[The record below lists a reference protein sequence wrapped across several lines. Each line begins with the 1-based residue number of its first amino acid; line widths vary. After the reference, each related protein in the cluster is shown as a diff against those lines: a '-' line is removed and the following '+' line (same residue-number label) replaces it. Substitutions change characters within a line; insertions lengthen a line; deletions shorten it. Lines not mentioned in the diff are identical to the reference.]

1 MIKKLKLQAWNFQE
15 TLGEFF
21 LLWASMFGTKHK
33 GEEQKHL
40 LLAKQGNSKLHS
52 LELSRNPRA
61 KKIVLDI
68 HVQHR
73 T

>member
-1 MIKKLKLQAWNFQE
+1 
-15 TLGEFF
+15 
-21 LLWASMFGTKHK
+21 MFGTKHK
-33 GEEQKHL
+33 GKEQKHL

-52 LELSRNPRA
+52 LEFSRNPKA
-61 KKIVLDI
+61 KQIVLDL